1 LDLGA
6 IFTYNFTNQKV
17 VIPSAGTALLL
28 LLPLLLL
35 PQQVADIAVESGAV
49 SANTYGVI

>member
-6 IFTYNFTNQKV
+6 IFTYNSTNQKV
-17 VIPSAGTALLL
+17 VIPSAGTAL